1 MIVANPFRNL
11 ALSFELASPLRRLR
25 QLLALESLVS
35 FQSSLRSHIDPS
47 KQKTANA
54 FARRLRLKERKL
66 DHAKA
71 QSKPTVPSMDESC
84 ACLQARESYML
95 SGAPIAIHRNSA
107 LGGNFA
113 NDLTADVARALDG
126 RIQTISFERERL
138 PQDVAAAPA
147 GQ

>member
-1 MIVANPFRNL
+1 MRRGAQLREGNVLQSQFWQEVIPAIAANPFRNL
-11 ALSFELASPLRRLR
+11 ALGLELVPPLRRLR
-25 QLLALESLVS
+25 KLLTFESLIS

-84 ACLQARESYML
+84 ACLQAREPYML
-95 SGAPIAIHRNSA
+95 SGAPIAIPVRFT
-107 LGGNFA
+107 LC
-113 NDLTADVARALDG
+113 RA
-126 RIQTISFERERL
+126 
-138 PQDVAAAPA
+138 
-147 GQ
+147 

>member
-1 MIVANPFRNL
+1 MAQPQFWQKVIPAIFANPFGNL

-25 QLLALESLVS
+25 QLLAFENLVS

-54 FARRLRLKERKL
+54 FARRLRLEERKL

-84 ACLQARESYML
+84 ACLQTRGIYS
-95 SGAPIAIHRNSA
+95 S
-107 LGGNFA
+107 
-113 NDLTADVARALDG
+113 
-126 RIQTISFERERL
+126 
-138 PQDVAAAPA
+138 
-147 GQ
+147 

>member
-1 MIVANPFRNL
+1 M
-11 ALSFELASPLRRLR
+11 
-25 QLLALESLVS
+25 
-35 FQSSLRSHIDPS
+35 
-47 KQKTANA
+47 
-54 FARRLRLKERKL
+54 KERKL

-84 ACLQARESYML
+84 ACLQTQETYML
-95 SGAPIAIHRNSA
+95 SSASIAIHRTSA

-113 NDLTADVARALDG
+113 NDLAADVRALDG

-138 PQDVAAAPA
+138 PQDAAAAPA

>member
-1 MIVANPFRNL
+1 
-11 ALSFELASPLRRLR
+11 RLR

-84 ACLQARESYML
+84 ACLQTRDIYML
-95 SGAPIAIHRNSA
+95 SGVPIAIPIR
-107 LGGNFA
+107 
-113 NDLTADVARALDG
+113 LTFSPDEHKGAG
-126 RIQTISFERERL
+126 RSRE
-138 PQDVAAAPA
+138 
-147 GQ
+147 